1 MAEGERRKRRSKRTI
16 QRERKRKVD
25 ARAAREQ
32 QRADK
37 RAEAAAAWE
46 AGYPQR
52 AKRYQ
57 AEYERR
63 IEHDLAREGQRKL
76 MYAYLDYALGNDTPE
91 ARMVADYVRRNETVA
106 KDRRQKLLKG
116 GDPLGLL
123 EPKVKKT
130 KRQVKE
136 EKRQEEAA
144 RLARG
149 ERFES
154 IPDLEHP
161 NQDVLVTTK
170 AHSLRR
176 KSLVRTHHVPGVEA
190 FLRDIEA
197 VQGGIRAASLGD
209 KIDRSGVPNII
220 PSAIPAAQRIELCET
235 RLGQSHWYWACGY
248 LLFDMTPTEVHRR
261 GGSQHT
267 TASAKIADALDA
279 LCDFYDPNFLRQ
291 NRDLNILKDVVS
303 RGMEVIL
310 QGERLLNWP
319 HQQKRRT
326 SR

>member
-1 MAEGERRKRRSKRTI
+1 MAEGQRRKRRSKRTI
-16 QRERKRKVD
+16 QRERPQKAE

-32 QRADK
+32 QRVER
-37 RAEAAAAWE
+37 RAAAAAAWE
-46 AGYPQR
+46 AGYPER

-57 AEYERR
+57 AEHDRR
-63 IEHDLAREGQRKL
+63 LAHDRAREGQRKL
-76 MYAYLDYALGNDTPE
+76 MYAYLEYAHGYDTPE
-91 ARMVADYVRRNETVA
+91 ARMVAAYVRHNETVA
-106 KDRRQKLLKG
+106 KDKRRNLLKG

-130 KRQVKE
+130 RKQVKE
-136 EKRQEEAA
+136 EKRQQEAA

-149 ERFES
+149 ERFER
-154 IPDLEHP
+154 IADLDNPDQ
-161 NQDVLVTTK
+161 NVIVTTK

-176 KSLVRTHHVPGVEA
+176 KSLVRTHHLPGVEA

-220 PSAIPAAQRIELCET
+220 PGAIPAAQRIEICET
-235 RLGQSHWYWACGY
+235 RLGQIHWYWACGY

-267 TASAKIADALDA
+267 TASAKVGDALDA

-291 NRDLNILKDVVS
+291 NRDLNILMDVVS

-319 HQQKRRT
+319 HQQKKHTAR
-326 SR
+326 

>member
-1 MAEGERRKRRSKRTI
+1 MAEGQRRKRRSKRTI
-16 QRERKRKVD
+16 QREKKRKAD
-25 ARAAREQ
+25 ALAAREQ
-32 QRADK
+32 QRAE
-37 RAEAAAAWE
+37 RQAAAEAE
-46 AGYPQR
+46 R
-52 AKRYQ
+52 AKRDR

-63 IEHDLAREGQRKL
+63 LAHDRDREGQRKL
-76 MYAYLDYALGNDTPE
+76 MYAYLEYAHGYDTPE
-91 ARMVADYVRRNETVA
+91 ARMVAEYVRHNEAIA
-106 KDRRQKLLKG
+106 KDRRRKLLKG

-130 KRQVKE
+130 KKQVKE
-136 EKRQEEAA
+136 EKRREEEA

-161 NQDVLVTTK
+161 NQDVMVTTK

-176 KSLVRTHHVPGVEA
+176 KSLVRTHHLPGVEA
-190 FLRDIEA
+190 FLRDLEA
-197 VQGGIRAASLGD
+197 VQGGIRAASLRD
-209 KIDRSGVPNII
+209 KIDRSGVPNMI
-220 PSAIPAAQRIELCET
+220 PGAIPAAQRIELCET
-235 RLGQSHWYWACGY
+235 RLGPTHWNWACGY

-267 TASAKIADALDA
+267 TASAKIGDALDA

-319 HQQKRRT
+319 HQQKQRT
-326 SR
+326 AR